1 MRIGVRFILLCFPY
15 STLDRKAKMEG
26 INPYYN
32 KRTGSNPFLIDSKD
46 SLIDTSSYSIVYVRH
61 TDRCH
66 LLSVLIA
73 NSFQFVINWKEFELS
88 LLLILPLPSFL
99 NSS

>member
-1 MRIGVRFILLCFPY
+1 MGIGLSFILLLFPY
-15 STLDRKAKMEG
+15 PPLDSKAKMRG

-32 KRTGSNPFLIDSKD
+32 KRTRPNPSLIDSKD
-46 SLIDTSSYSIVYVRH
+46 SLNDTSSYSTVYACY

-66 LLSVLIA
+66 LPFILIV
-73 NSFQFVINWKEFELS
+73 NPFQFVINWKEFEIS